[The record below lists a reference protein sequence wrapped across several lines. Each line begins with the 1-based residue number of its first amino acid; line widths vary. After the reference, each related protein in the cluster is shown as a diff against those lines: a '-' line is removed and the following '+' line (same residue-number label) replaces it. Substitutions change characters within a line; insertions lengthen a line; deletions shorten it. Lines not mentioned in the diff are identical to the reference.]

1 MKKVFALNDLDCA
14 NCAAKMEE
22 AINNIDGV
30 NAATVSFISQK
41 LTLDA
46 NDDKFDEILKKAV
59 KVCRKIE
66 PDCEIVIK

>member
-1 MKKVFALNDLDCA
+1 MKKVFALNDIDCA

-22 AINNIDGV
+22 AINKIDGV

>member
-22 AINNIDGV
+22 AINKIDGV

-41 LTLDA
+41 LTFDA

>member
-14 NCAAKMEE
+14 NCAAKMDE
-22 AINNIDGV
+22 AIHKIDGV

-66 PDCEIVIK
+66 PNCEIVIK